1 MQIALVLGVLV
12 AALILFP
19 FELVGVDIVA
29 LGALLVL
36 VVARIVPAEVAF
48 ASFGN
53 EMMILLASIFVIAG
67 ALLRTGV
74 LDSVGLVLYR
84 RLGGSYRALLAG
96 IVLTVSLISAFMNNT
111 VVTAVFVPVVLAVAR
126 RAKIP
131 PSKLL
136 MPVAFAAML
145 GGCTTL
151 VGTSTNIAASNF
163 IVSKGM
169 EPFRL
174 FEFLPIGL
182 ALTAGGILYFVL
194 LGGRLLPSRG
204 GGDLIKDFHVQEY
217 LTQASLRAGCPFT
230 GKRLDEVGLEELAG
244 AMVLGIVRGNR
255 TLLAPGGHVVLESGD
270 TLLVEAGVE
279 GIQRLRQTPGVEVKG
294 DAPVDDRGLESD
306 SIKLAEVM
314 IGPGSRFVGRSLK
327 EVEFRRRYG
336 MTALALSRRQRD
348 VLEKIGKI
356 PLRVGD
362 VLLVQ
367 GPEARLNDL
376 RRGAE
381 VFVLS
386 DLSHFLLER
395 RKGIYVVLFFIAGL
409 GLGAAGVVPLGV
421 SVLAAAVATVLVRA
435 IPGEE
440 VYRSIDWRLLVMIGA
455 MTAFGQAMVR
465 TGADVFLAGLM
476 VRVSSWFGP
485 YGILAGFFVLTVA
498 LSQPLSNAAAA
509 LAVLP
514 IAVATAERIGA
525 NPRTF
530 AVVVTMAASASFIT
544 PLEPSCVLVYPAG
557 RYRFIDFVKVG
568 APLTLVTMVVVLG
581 LVPFFWPL

>member
-96 IVLTVSLISAFMNNT
+96 IVLTVSLVSAFMNNT

-151 VGTSTNIAASNF
+151 VGTSTNIAASSF
-163 IVSKGM
+163 IASKGM

-217 LTQASLRAGCPFT
+217 LTQASLRAGCPFA

-244 AMVLGIVRGNR
+244 AVVLGIMRGNR
-255 TLLAPGGHVVLESGD
+255 TLLAPGGHVVLETGD

-279 GIQRLRQTPGVEVKG
+279 GIQRLRQTPGVEIKG
-294 DAPVDDRGLESD
+294 DAPVGDRGLESD

-327 EVEFRRRYG
+327 EVDFRRRYG
-336 MTALALSRRQRD
+336 MTALALSRYGRD
-348 VLEKIGKI
+348 VVQKVGKI
-356 PLRVGD
+356 PLEVGD

-367 GPEARLNDL
+367 GPEGRLNDL
-376 RRGAE
+376 RSTATAL
-381 VFVLS
+381 VLS

-395 RKGIYVVLFFIAGL
+395 RKAVYVVGFF
-409 GLGAAGVVPLGV
+409 LGAIVLGGLQILPLGV
-421 SVLAAAVATVLVRA
+421 AFLSAAVLTVLVRG
-435 IPGEE
+435 IPEDE
-440 VYRSIDWRLLVMIGA
+440 VYTLIDWRLLIVIGA
-455 MTAFGQAMVR
+455 MTAFGQAMIT
-465 TGADVFLAGLM
+465 TGADKLL
-476 VRVSSWFGP
+476 
-485 YGILAGFFVLTVA
+485 
-498 LSQPLSNAAAA
+498 AA
-509 LAVLP
+509 LIV
-514 IAVATAERIGA
+514 
-525 NPRTF
+525 N
-530 AVVVTMAASASFIT
+530 
-544 PLEPSCVLVYPAG
+544 
-557 RYRFIDFVKVG
+557 FVG
-568 APLTLVTMVVVLG
+568 NLG
-581 LVPFFWPL
+581 PMGLL